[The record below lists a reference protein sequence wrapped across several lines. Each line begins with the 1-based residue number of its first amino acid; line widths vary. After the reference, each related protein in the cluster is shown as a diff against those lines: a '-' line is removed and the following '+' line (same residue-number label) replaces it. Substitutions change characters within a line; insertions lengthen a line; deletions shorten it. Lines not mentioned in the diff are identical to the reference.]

1 MAYLFYSQV
10 PKWNKME
17 KHRMATGI
25 KVSCNINKTFQARLV
40 KVQKS
45 LEVVNRSELVRIL
58 LDEAMKAR
66 GV

>member
-1 MAYLFYSQV
+1 
-10 PKWNKME
+10 
-17 KHRMATGI
+17 MATGI